1 MMLSFFLL
9 LIILVYVVTLA
20 QLIMGFG
27 KVKTFEPVEV
37 KPKTFFAIVV
47 PFRNEAKQLPTL
59 LNSIEKLNYPEDLFE
74 IILVDDASEDD
85 SVKQFYQWRMQ
96 NGRFQTTLLENI
108 RLTNSPKK
116 DAISRAVPIIKNQWI
131 VTTDADCIVPE
142 NWLSTRDAYIQ
153 KHDVKM
159 IVGAVTYDTQRS
171 FLQHFQQLDLT
182 SLQGATIGSF
192 GLGLGFMCN
201 GANLCYTKS
210 LFEELHGFAGNHQM
224 ATGDDVFL
232 LQKAMCKDASK
243 VHYLKSKDV
252 IVQTKPER
260 SWSSLFSQRV
270 RWASKTGSYDSVFG
284 KDLAVIVFAANLALV
299 VGCLLPVA
307 GCLLSVWGC
316 SPWITMGVLF
326 GLKFLADY
334 ILLYKTNL
342 FLRRKPMWFV
352 LPSGLIYPFFCVLV
366 AIFSWFGGYE
376 WKGRK
381 FKR

>member
-9 LIILVYVVTLA
+9 LIILVYAVTLA
-20 QLIMGFG
+20 QLIAGFG
-27 KVKTFEPVEV
+27 KVKSFEPDDV

-47 PFRNEAKQLPTL
+47 PFRNEAKHLPVL

-85 SVKQFYQWRMQ
+85 SVKQFYQWRLE

-131 VTTDADCIVPE
+131 VTTDADCTVPE
-142 NWLSTRDAYIQ
+142 NWLSTLDAYIQ
-153 KHDVKM
+153 KNEVEM

-192 GLGLGFMCN
+192 GMGLGFMCN
-201 GANLCYTKS
+201 GANFCYTKS

-232 LQKAMCKDASK
+232 LQKAMRKYPEK
-243 VHYLKSKDV
+243 VHYLKSKEA
-252 IVQTKPER
+252 IVRTKPTPN
-260 SWSSLFSQRV
+260 WGSLFSQRV

-284 KDLAVIVFAANLALV
+284 KDLAVIVFAANLALM
-299 VGCLLPVA
+299 VGFV
-307 GCLLSVWGC
+307 LSVMNL
-316 SPWITMGVLF
+316 SPWIGVGVLF
-326 GLKFLADY
+326 ALKSVFDY
-334 ILLYKTNL
+334 ILLYKTNH
-342 FLRRKPMWFV
+342 FLRKKWMWFV
-352 LPSGLIYPFFCVLV
+352 VTSSLIYPFFCVLV
-366 AIFSWFGGYE
+366 AVSSWFGGYE